1 MKQEGKQMKV
11 SINELRR
18 QFPKTR
24 SSCAITGWIPMAVF
38 NAVEKDLR
46 PEMRAKE
53 YRVIYRGPRVN
64 PKQSMT
70 RRADATHAVI
80 YHK

>member
-1 MKQEGKQMKV
+1 MKV
-11 SINELRR
+11 SVFEICR
-18 QFPKTR
+18 QYPKAKR
-24 SSCAITGWIPMAVF
+24 GCAVSGWIPMTVF

-46 PEMRAKE
+46 PEMQAKG